1 MNIEFIKTG
10 QCIFRLRDSLREQ
23 TKDIPEEYGVYI
35 FRKNVK
41 DGDILYIGKSGTIL
55 QNGCYKAQGLRD
67 RLNNKQDGMR
77 REDFLRKK
85 MTEDNT
91 IQQVYIEWYIID
103 EHKFLPSLIEAQ
115 LLQDYYITNSC
126 LPIWNKEF

>member
-1 MNIEFIKTG
+1 
-10 QCIFRLRDSLREQ
+10 
-23 TKDIPEEYGVYI
+23 
-35 FRKNVK
+35 
-41 DGDILYIGKSGTIL
+41 
-55 QNGCYKAQGLRD
+55 
-67 RLNNKQDGMR
+67 MR

>member
-41 DGDILYIGKSGTIL
+41 DGDILYIG
-55 QNGCYKAQGLRD
+55 
-67 RLNNKQDGMR
+67 
-77 REDFLRKK
+77 
-85 MTEDNT
+85 
-91 IQQVYIEWYIID
+91 EW
-103 EHKFLPSLIEAQ
+103 
-115 LLQDYYITNSC
+115 LLQSSRI
-126 LPIWNKEF
+126 ER